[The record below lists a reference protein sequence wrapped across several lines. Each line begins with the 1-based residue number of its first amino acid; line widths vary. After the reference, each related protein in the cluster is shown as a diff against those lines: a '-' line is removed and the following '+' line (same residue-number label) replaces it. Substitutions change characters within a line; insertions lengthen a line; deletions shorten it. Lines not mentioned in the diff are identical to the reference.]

1 MAVEDKYAD
10 ANLEAEKITTAAFS
24 HGDKTV
30 YAVATF
36 ETAAA
41 DDDGS
46 VYRLFKS
53 VPADYIPAKID
64 IACDAI
70 TGGTD
75 WDLGFYKTT
84 VGGVAGDVVDKDKLA
99 DGIDLSSAV
108 AFASAIDGLQTLDI
122 NEVQERIYTLAGDT
136 LDDHEQGYDIALTAN
151 TVGSAAGTISVKA
164 WFVQG

>member
-1 MAVEDKYAD
+1 MAVENKYVNSDAEADK
-10 ANLEAEKITTAAFS
+10 NGVSAFID
-24 HGDKTV
+24 GDKTA
-30 YAVATF
+30 YMVATF

-46 VYRLFKS
+46 VYRLFKN
-53 VPADYIPAKID
+53 VNHNWIPAKIE

-75 WDLGFYKTT
+75 WDLGLYEPT
-84 VGGVAGDVVDKDKLA
+84 VGGVAGAVVDKDKFM
-99 DGIDLSSAV
+99 DGQTFASAV

-122 NEVQERIYTLAGDT
+122 SEVQERIYELAGDT
-136 LDDHEQGYDIALTAN
+136 LDDKKLGYDIALTAN